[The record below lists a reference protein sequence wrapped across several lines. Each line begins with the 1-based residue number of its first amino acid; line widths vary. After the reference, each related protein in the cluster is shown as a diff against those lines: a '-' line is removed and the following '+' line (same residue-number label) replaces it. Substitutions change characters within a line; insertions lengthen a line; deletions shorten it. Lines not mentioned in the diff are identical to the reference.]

1 MPLPTPN
8 NGEKRSKFM
17 DRCMSDPTTRG
28 EFKDNKQRAAV
39 CSSQFAK
46 AESKASV
53 VARNPW
59 DEEDIFY
66 YYFSSISNENKA
78 LNKPFRTPKG
88 PKKFSVYVKNE
99 KGNVVK
105 VNFGDPNMEIKRDD
119 PARRKSFRARHN
131 CDNPGPKWKAR
142 YWSCKQWRAGK
153 KVEGSVD
160 TNSDHPLMP
169 EEYEWDGETIFDQEE
184 IVALL
189 TSNQLSDAAKRSGRK
204 SGAQTPAEPNERKKG
219 SKKNPKGSAGE
230 KGGKIT
236 FSEKTT
242 NALKEKVKEHNSK
255 HSKKVTLGQL
265 KKVYR
270 RGSGAFSTS
279 HRPNMSRHGWA
290 MARVNMFLKMVRG
303 GKVKESYRKADQ
315 DIASASSYCAD
326 AMASLWEN
334 IRKKKERMGKN
345 YKPAKVGDKGRP
357 QKDAWERAKG
367 KDDPNAHYFDTKEKA
382 LKDAKKLGLEGFHTH
397 KTEDGKTLYMA
408 GPNHEAFMKKHK
420 QIVKEKS
427 GGG

>member
-1 MPLPTPN
+1 MDKLEFEDFEVN
-8 NGEKRSKFM
+8 ASDDDQGHVDDVRNSEEQAVKF
-17 DRCMSDPTTRG
+17 
-28 EFKDNKQRAAV
+28 
-39 CSSQFAK
+39 SS
-46 AESKASV
+46 SV
-53 VARNPW
+53 VEAL
-59 DEEDIFY
+59 EH
-66 YYFSSISNENKA
+66 KA
-78 LNKPFRTPKG
+78 
-88 PKKFSVYVKNE
+88 
-99 KGNVVK
+99 
-105 VNFGDPNMEIKRDD
+105 
-119 PARRKSFRARHN
+119 
-131 CDNPGPKWKAR
+131 
-142 YWSCKQWRAGK
+142 
-153 KVEGSVD
+153 
-160 TNSDHPLMP
+160 
-169 EEYEWDGETIFDQEE
+169 
-184 IVALL
+184 
-189 TSNQLSDAAKRSGRK
+189 
-204 SGAQTPAEPNERKKG
+204 
-219 SKKNPKGSAGE
+219 
-230 KGGKIT
+230 
-236 FSEKTT
+236 
-242 NALKEKVKEHNSK
+242 KEHNDEQNN
-255 HSKKVTLGQL
+255 KVNVSQL
-265 KKVYR
+265 KKIYR
-270 RGSGAFSTS
+270 RGAEKSNEQKGLC
-279 HRPNMSRHGWA
+279 A

>member
-1 MPLPTPN
+1 MPLPTPD

-53 VARNPW
+53 VVRNPW

-66 YYFSSISNENKA
+66 YYFSSTANENKA

-99 KGNVVK
+99 KGNIVK

-153 KVEGSVD
+153 KVEGSTE
-160 TNSDHPLMP
+160 TNSPHPLMP
-169 EEYEWDGETIFDQEE
+169 QEYEWDGETFFDQEE
-184 IVALL
+184 IEEML
-189 TSNQLSDAAKRSGRK
+189 AKRG
-204 SGAQTPAEPNERKKG
+204 
-219 SKKNPKGSAGE
+219 
-230 KGGKIT
+230 
-236 FSEKTT
+236 
-242 NALKEKVKEHNSK
+242 
-255 HSKKVTLGQL
+255 
-265 KKVYR
+265 
-270 RGSGAFSTS
+270 
-279 HRPNMSRHGWA
+279 
-290 MARVNMFLKMVRG
+290 
-303 GKVKESYRKADQ
+303 
-315 DIASASSYCAD
+315 
-326 AMASLWEN
+326 LWDN
-334 IRKKKERMGKN
+334 IRRKKKREGKD
-345 YKPAKVGDKGRP
+345 YKPAKVGDPDRP
-357 QKDAWERAKG
+357 DPKSWEKAQG
-367 KDDPNAHYFDTKEKA
+367 KPDPNAHYFDTKEKA

-397 KTEDGKTLYMA
+397 KTDDGKTLYMA